1 MVKKFRRAA
10 AGLEPQLPSDL
21 RPPST
26 LKVQLWFLIDEDDIK
41 AADYM

>member
-26 LKVQLWFLIDEDDIK
+26 LKVDLWFRVNKDDIK

>member
-26 LKVQLWFLIDEDDIK
+26 LKVELWSCVNEDDTK
-41 AADYM
+41 AADYI